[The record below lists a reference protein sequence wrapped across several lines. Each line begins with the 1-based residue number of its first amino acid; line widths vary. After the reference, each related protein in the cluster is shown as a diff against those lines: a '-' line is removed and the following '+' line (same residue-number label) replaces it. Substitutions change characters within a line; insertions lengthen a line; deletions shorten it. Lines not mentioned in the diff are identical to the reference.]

1 MALSYFISDMSIIL
15 SNMVRIPSTKPP
27 EGSLI
32 PQRHPKAPLPDS
44 RIPSHFGH
52 CFGCGDLHP
61 TGLHLVAHAG
71 DGMEITATFM
81 VTEDHQGAPGL
92 AHGGLLSLAFDE
104 ALGKLMWLLRSP
116 AVTARLE
123 VDFLLP
129 VPIGTVLHI
138 YAQITG
144 QVNRKVYT
152 AAIGR
157 IGAPDGPVAVKA
169 SSLYV
174 IVPMKHFMEK
184 APAEYIDHVMSHP
197 ELLAFVD
204 PDFEINP

>member
-1 MALSYFISDMSIIL
+1 MS
-15 SNMVRIPSTKPP
+15 RIASTIAP
-27 EGSLI
+27 EGAII
-32 PQRHPKAPLPDS
+32 PPRHPKAPAIGS

-52 CFGCGDLHP
+52 CFGCGELHP

-71 DGMEITATFM
+71 DGANLSAQFT
-81 VTEDHQGAPGL
+81 VTKDHQGAPGL

-104 ALGKLMWLLRSP
+104 ALGKLMWLIRAP

-123 VDFLLP
+123 TDFLKP
-129 VPIGTVLHI
+129 VPMGSTLHI
-138 YAQITG
+138 TARITG

-152 AAIGR
+152 SAEGRLNAA
-157 IGAPDGPVAVKA
+157 DGPLAVKA
-169 SSLYV
+169 SALFVVVS
-174 IVPMKHFMEK
+174 MDHFLNN
-184 APAEYIDHVMSHP
+184 APKEDLEEISKIP